1 MFRAFHF
8 LSVSQRRSKAAI
20 NACGGEAGG
29 GGGSYRRPGDCD
41 ALTALHLI
49 ITPMLHN
56 GEIEMNPWFKTL
68 AAATCIVG
76 DEARRTKKP
85 GGAATAA
92 RRAGL
97 IAVLG
102 GSLALSAEPAAAW
115 CNYYGDCYYN
125 DGGAA
130 IGGAMLGF
138 ALGAM
143 AGAAAA
149 QQQQTQQQVPV
160 CYASNGNPYFA
171 RAWHGRWRC

>member
-49 ITPMLHN
+49 ITPM
-56 GEIEMNPWFKTL
+56 P
-68 AAATCIVG
+68 ATCIVG
-76 DEARRTKKP
+76 DEARRT

-102 GSLALSAEPAAAW
+102 GSLGLICGTCGS
-115 CNYYGDCYYN
+115 
-125 DGGAA
+125 
-130 IGGAMLGF
+130 LVQ
-138 ALGAM
+138 LL
-143 AGAAAA
+143 
-149 QQQQTQQQVPV
+149 
-160 CYASNGNPYFA
+160 
-171 RAWHGRWRC
+171 R